1 MDNIKFGEFEI
12 SRDFYNQQIANFA
25 ESFSYTSLS
34 CEQAF
39 KELKD
44 CENELLKL
52 FDQQAKEYFDTL
64 DENTKK
70 QILEKLRFF
79 TVYSANYTGIK
90 LDDTLNFNSQEWI
103 DTIFSKKFSEMNEY
117 LPLII
122 VFNAKEFDE
131 RETYRKVIS
140 FFRLYNLKKVA
151 YLKAQNMKKN
161 HIDAFYYALA
171 LEKLNPQSIIELNS
185 EVTKDQE
192 NHEIGFKKVNNIIQG
207 ATFSTA
213 EKVNV
218 PQAIEQ
224 LLYSYQNN
232 FGETYKDFLEEG
244 ISNEEKNERLL
255 NICTRE
261 ARFHIEFERIHPFSD
276 GNGRTGR
283 IILNRNLIKQGI
295 TPILITTAMYNIY
308 TKFIEERDYK
318 GLGNLIYISVS
329 QEMARWV
336 SELRASYKIEADSVE
351 KLPFLK

>member
-1 MDNIKFGEFEI
+1 MENMKFGEFEI
-12 SRDFYNQQIANFA
+12 PKDFYNQQIANFA

-44 CENELLKL
+44 YENELEKI
-52 FDQQAKEYFDTL
+52 FDSQAKEYFNTL
-64 DENTKK
+64 SEENKK
-70 QILEKLRFF
+70 QILAKVRFF
-79 TVYSANYTGIK
+79 IVYSANYAGIK
-90 LDDTLNFNSQEWI
+90 LDNTLNFNSQEWI
-103 DTIFSKKFSEMNEY
+103 DDIFRKKFLEMNEY
-117 LPLII
+117 LPFILI
-122 VFNAKEFDE
+122 FHEKKFDE
-131 RETYRKVIS
+131 RETYRKAIS
-140 FFRLYNLKKVA
+140 FFRLYNLKKIA

-161 HIDAFYYALA
+161 HIDAFYYALT
-171 LEKLNPQSIIELNS
+171 LENLNSQNIIELNS

-192 NHEIGFKKVNNIIQG
+192 DHEIGFKKVNNIIQG
-207 ATFSTA
+207 AKFSTVDK
-213 EKVNV
+213 ENV

-232 FGETYKDFLEEG
+232 FGENYQSFLEEG
-244 ISNEEKNERLL
+244 ITTEEKNERLL
-255 NICTRE
+255 NICIRE
-261 ARFHIEFERIHPFSD
+261 AHFHIEFERIHPFTD

-308 TKFIEERDYK
+308 TKFIENRDYT

-336 SELRASYKIEADSVE
+336 SELRASYKIDANSVE